1 MSNRKSIFYQLVN
14 LAITLLSAIATPIL
28 IARLINLES
37 MRIWIVATALS
48 GLASLFNVN
57 AAQVVSHFLLDDKES
72 RKKLPLVLWIYN
84 ACYTLMVS
92 TMVIFICFIYFT
104 FFQNDH
110 SMQGTFLSTIVVL
123 SYGINVLYEP
133 FFGLSLVNQNY
144 SFFLGKQI
152 LFRSADAFIF
162 ICGVILF
169 RNLNFLIYY
178 LLLKFVLFALIFRL
192 EISEM
197 SRESSPE
204 GFSLRKFYDANI
216 NRIKSNYRVSI
227 TNWFRYQ
234 YLHIFLSSFVSI
246 TIFGNLSILRTFSS
260 GLRQISESFLSSYS
274 QMFLHERNN
283 KREFYKLQR
292 KLNQHIHLLLV
303 PGFILLCI
311 LAFNVSNLLETKT
324 KVPYHIIFL
333 ILALG
338 YLEIQ
343 NSFYLNLSTIVDR
356 HFRSSKIR
364 LSNVFIG
371 SLISTV
377 LGVTFGISIFFTV
390 QVISEFLFLRIQKRN
405 ISSGRNQ

>member
-1 MSNRKSIFYQLVN
+1 
-14 LAITLLSAIATPIL
+14 
-28 IARLINLES
+28 
-37 MRIWIVATALS
+37 
-48 GLASLFNVN
+48 
-57 AAQVVSHFLLDDKES
+57 
-72 RKKLPLVLWIYN
+72 
-84 ACYTLMVS
+84 
-92 TMVIFICFIYFT
+92 
-104 FFQNDH
+104 
-110 SMQGTFLSTIVVL
+110 
-123 SYGINVLYEP
+123 
-133 FFGLSLVNQNY
+133 
-144 SFFLGKQI
+144 
-152 LFRSADAFIF
+152 
-162 ICGVILF
+162 
-169 RNLNFLIYY
+169 
-178 LLLKFVLFALIFRL
+178 
-192 EISEM
+192 
-197 SRESSPE
+197 
-204 GFSLRKFYDANI
+204 
-216 NRIKSNYRVSI
+216 
-227 TNWFRYQ
+227 
-234 YLHIFLSSFVSI
+234 
-246 TIFGNLSILRTFSS
+246 
-260 GLRQISESFLSSYS
+260 
-274 QMFLHERNN
+274 MFLHERNN